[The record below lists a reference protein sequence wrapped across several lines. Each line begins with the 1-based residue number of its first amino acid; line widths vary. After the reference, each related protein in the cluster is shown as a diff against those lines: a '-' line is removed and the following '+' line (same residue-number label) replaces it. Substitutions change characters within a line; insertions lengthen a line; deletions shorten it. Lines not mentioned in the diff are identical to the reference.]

1 MSHTMTADRISK
13 IERSALMAK
22 IKSKNTA
29 PELVVR
35 QFVYSLGFRYR
46 LHQKNLPGKPDL
58 VLKNMGKIIFV
69 HGCFWHGHSCP
80 AGSNKPHSNLEYWS
94 KKLYRNKIRD
104 KNNIRSLKRMGW
116 DVLILWECEIMNTNS
131 LLNKLKSFLVQ

>member
-1 MSHTMTADRISK
+1 MAADRISK
-13 IERSALMAK
+13 FERSALMAK

-29 PELVVR
+29 PELAVR
-35 QFVYSLGFRYR
+35 RIVYSLGFRYR
-46 LHQKNLPGKPDL
+46 LHQKELPGKPDL
-58 VLKNMGKIIFV
+58 VLRKMGKIIYV

-80 AGSNKPHSNLEYWS
+80 AGSNRPRSNLKYWS

-104 KNNIRSLKRMGW
+104 KKNIRSLKRMGW
-116 DVLILWECEIMNTNS
+116 DVLILWECEIKNTNS